1 MKYLVIYWIWIYYTI
16 SIMIEKFDSYDF
28 TKNIWTSF
36 PFKWTYV
43 CWKKTFCWKFT
54 FIWKMTRIV
63 LEALCIK
70 NPFYMFIKTLNEI
83 KEKLSPKYTKA
94 YPKNS
99 TFFGLKCPPLSVFSP
114 FMPYFISFKYV
125 YQCYPCA
132 PLTYGFCI

>member
-16 SIMIEKFDSYDF
+16 SIMIEKFDSCDF

-36 PFKWTYV
+36 PFKWTYL

-54 FIWKMTRIV
+54 FIWKMTRIM
-63 LEALCIK
+63 LEAFVLKLILYVYQ
-70 NPFYMFIKTLNEI
+70 NSRWNQRKTI
-83 KEKLSPKYTKA
+83 PKI

-99 TFFGLKCPPLSVFSP
+99 TFFGLKRPPLSVFSP
-114 FMPYFISFKYV
+114 CMPYFISFKYV
-125 YQCYPCA
+125 YQCYPFA